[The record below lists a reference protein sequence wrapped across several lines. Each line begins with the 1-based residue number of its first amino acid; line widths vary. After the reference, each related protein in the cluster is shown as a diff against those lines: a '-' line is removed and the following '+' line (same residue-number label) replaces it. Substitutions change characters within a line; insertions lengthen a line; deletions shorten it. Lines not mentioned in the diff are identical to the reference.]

1 MEYNKTIT
9 EKRSMAMWNKDKSII
24 LSQAII
30 KVMYLAIVICCFI
43 APKLVGFYDERV
55 IIEAGLPSVYV
66 PLLVTLYCCVPPA
79 LTALI
84 SLDLLLFN
92 IQHGD
97 TFIKKNVGLLRIISW
112 CCFLG
117 SAIFIYFS
125 ILRPFALTIV
135 VVAAFLGIILRVVKN
150 CFEQAVALREEN
162 DFTI

>member
-1 MEYNKTIT
+1 
-9 EKRSMAMWNKDKSII
+9 MWSKNKSII
-24 LSQAII
+24 LSQVII
-30 KVMYLAIVICCFI
+30 KVMDLGIVIACII
-43 APKLVGFYDERV
+43 APKLVELYDTRV
-55 IIEAGLPSVYV
+55 MLEAGLPSVYA
-66 PLLVTLYCCVPPA
+66 PLLITLYCCVPPA

-97 TFIKKNVGLLRIISW
+97 TFVKRNVGLLRIISW

-117 SAIFIYFS
+117 SAIFVYFS

-150 CFEQAVALREEN
+150 CFEEAIALREEN

>member
-1 MEYNKTIT
+1 
-9 EKRSMAMWNKDKSII
+9 MWNKDKSIL
-24 LSQAII
+24 LSQVII
-30 KVMYLAIVICCFI
+30 KVMYLGIVIACII
-43 APKLVGFYDERV
+43 APKLVEYYDKRV
-55 IIEAGLPSVYV
+55 ILEAGLKSVYV

-79 LTALI
+79 MTALI

-97 TFIKKNVGLLRIISW
+97 TFVKKNVGYLRIISW

-117 SAIFIYFS
+117 AAIFIYFS
-125 ILRPFALTIV
+125 MLRPFALTIV

-150 CFEQAVALREEN
+150 CFEEAVALREEN